1 MQERTRSTTIIAP
14 RKRWRDRS
22 GRTLIIK
29 GTAVFLVL
37 VFATISLHGNWPIA
51 LLWVGSGVGLWG
63 LSDLLRRRRERAE
76 ILKDVEAMSDE
87 EFRRYAA
94 DLLRAQ
100 SYGAHRA
107 TGPEG
112 RRVDFLLT
120 QGRTSLVCRLQRQEH
135 RVGKGVVV
143 ETLATLEAY
152 GCGRAMLVTNQLF
165 TLPARSLARRKGC
178 VLIDRKG
185 LATLVA
191 QHRQGHRVL
200 AFHREETARLRRR
213 K

>member
-1 MQERTRSTTIIAP
+1 MQERTRSTTVVAP

-76 ILKDVEAMSDE
+76 ILKDVEAMNDE
-87 EFRRYAA
+87 EFRRHAV

-100 SYGAHRA
+100 GYVAHR
-107 TGPEG
+107 
-112 RRVDFLLT
+112 
-120 QGRTSLVCRLQRQEH
+120 
-135 RVGKGVVV
+135 
-143 ETLATLEAY
+143 
-152 GCGRAMLVTNQLF
+152 
-165 TLPARSLARRKGC
+165 
-178 VLIDRKG
+178 
-185 LATLVA
+185 
-191 QHRQGHRVL
+191 
-200 AFHREETARLRRR
+200 
-213 K
+213 